1 MKNYSVLLTEVFSLS
16 MEDDAKIIIE
26 SVYGSPPD
34 HDSPLYPRYL
44 KAVEFQ
50 ADHMKRQVTESGIKK
65 LSLGDYSAEYSGSS
79 SDTNSSD
86 VISPYAAAVLDS
98 IYGSLCPA
106 EVVF

>member
-1 MKNYSVLLTEVFSLS
+1 MKNLSVLLTEVFSLS
-16 MEDDAKIIIE
+16 MEDDAKIVIG

-34 HDSPLYPRYL
+34 PDSPLYPKYL

-50 ADHMKRQVTESGIKK
+50 AEYMKRRMAQSGIKR
-65 LSLGDYSAEYSGSS
+65 LSLGDYSAEYSDSS
-79 SDTNSSD
+79 SHTGSDD

-98 IYGSLCPA
+98 IYGALCPA

>member
-1 MKNYSVLLTEVFSLS
+1 MS

>member
-1 MKNYSVLLTEVFSLS
+1 MLSVLPMEVFCSS

-26 SVYGSPPD
+26 SVYGSPPAP
-34 HDSPLYPRYL
+34 DSPDYPKYL

-50 ADHMKRQVTESGIKK
+50 ADHMKRQITEAGIKK
-65 LSLGDYSAEYSGSS
+65 MSLGDYSAEYSHSSPLSS
-79 SDTNSSD
+79 SNA